1 VHCGLSPQCTVREP
15 LRRVHEGILKLL
27 DNITITDL
35 STDEEPTGESQEPR
49 LRPIA
54 LTVLAQ

>member
-1 VHCGLSPQCTVREP
+1 VREP

-35 STDEEPTGESQEPR
+35 SADEEPAGRRLEP
-49 LRPIA
+49 PPGGIA
-54 LTVLAQ
+54 LTVLAH